1 MYSDEKK
8 TVLDTSFLAPLS
20 YECVS
25 CVLMTC
31 RESFEIQMMR
41 CYMRLLPD
49 SPFLLFYRDQN
60 VNYWLFQSFDAD
72 GSFTTTIIDKEEL
85 IPIPQMNKRIAST
98 FHSTSCQFDYRSV
111 CMLSPSL
118 HALHVMLQNTHQ
130 ESFIAAYFHASHLK
144 QLEDD
149 GMSPPSQSSCDLL
162 LRYVPQSASTLL
174 LEADRL
180 GEELESIQHNAQNP
194 SEWREVKTDVE
205 ALTVSCRDDA

>member
-1 MYSDEKK
+1 
-8 TVLDTSFLAPLS
+8 
-20 YECVS
+20 
-25 CVLMTC
+25 
-31 RESFEIQMMR
+31 
-41 CYMRLLPD
+41 
-49 SPFLLFYRDQN
+49 
-60 VNYWLFQSFDAD
+60 
-72 GSFTTTIIDKEEL
+72 
-85 IPIPQMNKRIAST
+85 
-98 FHSTSCQFDYRSV
+98 
-111 CMLSPSL
+111 MLSPSL
-118 HALHVMLQNTHQ
+118 HALHVVLQNTHQ

-180 GEELESIQHNAQNP
+180 GEELESIQHNAHNP